1 MRACEDYPD
10 EFVCDMAEFY
20 GILEPDALPPLTLA
34 MKKILSIALAL
45 CLMLALAGRKTD
57 TRTLLMA
64 AAVDRLSLLAWMQTK
79 DGVKGRNRPKSIA
92 EMLTRDEEKAQKFS
106 VPADELLETI
116 ERIKQG
122 TGTEEG

>member
-10 EFVCDMAEFY
+10 EFVCDLAEFY

-34 MKKILSIALAL
+34 TLAAGL
-45 CLMLALAGRKTD
+45 PERSRLMLALAGRKTD

>member
-34 MKKILSIALAL
+34 TLAAGL
-45 CLMLALAGRKTD
+45 PERSRLMLALAGRKTD